1 MVRYIQAPLV
11 RVIDDD
17 DSVQESLSFML
28 QIAGFEVRTYS
39 SAEQFLNTDDKSR
52 VGCAVID
59 VRMPQMTGLELQKEM
74 KKRDIALPVI
84 FLTGHGDIEM
94 AVQAL
99 HDGALDF
106 LVKPPEPA
114 KLIEVCKKA
123 IEKDKE
129 NRMLAL
135 ERQEIETLMSRLTAA
150 ESEVAQLLAKGLT
163 IKAMAE
169 ILGVG
174 EQTVKVHRSNVY
186 RKLDVINAVEVA
198 SIVNEYNRGRA

>member
-1 MVRYIQAPLV
+1 MVRFVQAPLV

-17 DSVQESLSFML
+17 DSVQESLCFML

-74 KKRDIALPVI
+74 KKRGIALPVI

-106 LVKPPEPA
+106 LVKPPEPT

-129 NRMLAL
+129 SRMLAQ
-135 ERQEIETLMSRLTAA
+135 ERQEIETLMARLTAA